1 MHEVLNEK
9 NFLVFAA
16 RHYDNPHCYSTDEF
30 LDDLNRL
37 KYIKKLITRYQE
49 TGDLKERLILNHLIV
64 LNNVFSSVVLN
75 KLIYLRMKTQFSYIK
90 PFLLL
95 LNVLQKK
102 IYNVGDERIVD
113 TDSIVMDQK
122 IVDVLRRI

>member
-16 RHYDNPHCYSTDEF
+16 RHYDNPHCHSTDEF